1 MSIQNAPGR
10 PGTDI
15 VRGFVAPGF
24 ERVREAFAANFDRDD
39 EYRDLGASL
48 CAYRDGELIAHFYGG
63 WRDEERKHPWT
74 EDTLVNIWSATKGVV
89 AIAVAVLVD
98 RGLIDY
104 AAPVTRYWP
113 EYGANGKAET
123 TVAQLMS
130 HQAGLPG
137 FAEPTPIEDFYTWS
151 VVTERLARQ
160 APMWP
165 PGTKNSYHAMTYG
178 FLAGELVRRVSGMSV
193 GRFLATNLAGP
204 LNADLFI
211 GLPESEEPRVSLLL
225 PPKIPRAFE
234 LDAAPREAVMAVTN
248 PDMKPSLP
256 HARAWRAAEIPAGN
270 GHATAMGLARLY
282 GAVANGGQLG
292 GVHLL
297 SPIAIAAMNTLQ
309 TDRPDI
315 LLGVP
320 AYWRNGLSGN
330 VGNMYGPHPET
341 FGHSGWGGSFGCANT
356 QTRVGI
362 GYTINQMGDR
372 TIGDPRSTELCNA
385 IYACL

>member
-1 MSIQNAPGR
+1 MDARKDSGVPDS
-10 PGTDI
+10 PI
-15 VRGFVAPGF
+15 VNGFVARGF
-24 ERVREAFAANFDRDD
+24 ERVKDAFIANFRRDD

-48 CAYRDGELIAHFYGG
+48 CAYRSGEPIVHLHAG
-63 WRDEERKHPWT
+63 WRDNARTMPWAD
-74 EDTLVNIWSATKGVV
+74 DTLVNIWSATKGVV

-98 RGLIDY
+98 RGLLDY

-137 FAEPTPIEDFYTWS
+137 FSESTSVEDFYNWS
-151 VVTERLARQ
+151 VVTDRLARQ
-160 APMWP
+160 APLWQ
-165 PGTKNSYHAMTYG
+165 PGTRNSYHAMTYG
-178 FLAGELVRRVSGMSV
+178 FLAGELIRRASGMSV
-193 GRFLATNLAGP
+193 GEFLITNLAKP
-204 LNADLFI
+204 LGADIFI
-211 GLPESEEPRVSLLL
+211 GLPESEETRVSLLL
-225 PPKIPRAFE
+225 PPKIPRTFD
-234 LDAAPREAVMAVTN
+234 LGSAPREAVIAVTN
-248 PDMKPSLP
+248 PDMTPLLP

-282 GAVANGGQLG
+282 GMVANGGELD
-292 GVHLL
+292 GVRVM
-297 SPIAIAAMNTLQ
+297 SASTIAAMNTLQ

-356 QTRVGI
+356 ETRISI

-372 TIGDPRSTELCNA
+372 TIGDPRSTELCHA